1 MSNVQIAY
9 VLKGI
14 EYTKPLLAC
23 TVKVIVDTEVVC
35 GSDIALCSTEFS
47 VVLIQLCIG
56 TEFSVVLL

>member
-1 MSNVQIAY
+1 MSIVQIAY

-23 TVKVIVDTEVVC
+23 TVVVC